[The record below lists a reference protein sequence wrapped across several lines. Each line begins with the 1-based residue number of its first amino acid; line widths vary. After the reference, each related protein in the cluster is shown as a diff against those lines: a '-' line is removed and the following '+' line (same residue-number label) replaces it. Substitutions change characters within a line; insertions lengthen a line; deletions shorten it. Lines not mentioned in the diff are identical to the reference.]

1 MAVVIPIISEF
12 SDKGIQAAE
21 RGFKK
26 LGDLAKTA
34 AKAVA
39 GVSIAAGVGAVKAID
54 LASDLSESQAKI
66 GEIFGD
72 SAGDVEAFAAT
83 AAKALGQSKQSVLDA
98 AGTFGVFGKA
108 AGLTGTDLSDFS
120 NDFTALASDLAS
132 FNNTSPEDA
141 IGAIGAALRGESEPL
156 RRYGVLLDDASLRQA
171 ALELG
176 IYDGNG
182 ALTAQQKILAAQKR
196 IYEQTADAQGDFART
211 SDGLANQ
218 QRILKAQLQNAATTI
233 GTVLLPIATKLFSF
247 FAEKII
253 PIVEKFAQVFE
264 SEGIG
269 GIGRLIGEQI
279 PVVIE
284 KLKELGGALLSW
296 VGDQIPVWLKKLG
309 ELGQALVDWIGPRIK
324 PALQKLGEWLGDL
337 ANWIINDGV
346 PLLVEKLI
354 ELGNALVDWIAPRI
368 MPALQELGKFLAKIL
383 EWIVTDAIPKLTAQ
397 ALKLA
402 GALLSWLAE
411 LLPKTWAGLA
421 LFVSEIIKKL
431 PGIFADLVSAMFDK
445 GLELGGKIL
454 GGIVDFVKD
463 MPGKIF
469 DAFKGVFDKM
479 VDIGKE
485 IVAAIVRGIKASPGI
500 IKDAIQSLL
509 PTEGTLLGGGLF
521 GGTPGIGIPFM
532 AEGGIVNRPTLAM
545 IGEAGPEAIVP
556 LDRLGG
562 MGGGVTINVG
572 GSVISE
578 GDLIETVRRGLVN
591 AQRNGAQLV
600 YSNVA

>member
-98 AGTFGVFGKA
+98 AGTFGVVGKA

-196 IYEQTADAQGDFART
+196 IYEQTSDAQGDFART

-253 PIVEKFAQVFE
+253 PIVEKFASVFE
-264 SEGIG
+264 NEGIG

-279 PVVIE
+279 PIVVD
-284 KLKELGGALLSW
+284 KLKELGKALLKW
-296 VGDQIPVWLKKLG
+296 VGEQIPVWLKKLG
-309 ELGQALVDWIGPRIK
+309 ELGQALVDWIGPRIG

-337 ANWIINDGV
+337 ANWLINTGL

-354 ELGNALVDWIAPRI
+354 QLGNALVEWIGPQI
-368 MPALQELGKFLAKIL
+368 VPALKALGEWLADVLK
-383 EWIVTDAIPKLTAQ
+383 WIVTDAIPKLAAE

-411 LLPKTWAGLA
+411 LIPQAIAGLTS
-421 LFVSEIIKKL
+421 FVFELIKEL
-431 PGIFADLVSAMFDK
+431 PSIFLDLVNAMLDK
-445 GLELGGKIL
+445 GLELGENL
-454 GGIVDFVKD
+454 LDGIVDFVKNL
-463 MPGKIF
+463 PGDLW
-469 DAFKGVFDKM
+469 DAFQATFRKL

-485 IVAAIVRGIKASPGI
+485 MVKKIVEGIKATPA
-500 IKDAIQSLL
+500 AIGEAIRGQVGSVVTDPTRGTLGSLL
-509 PTEGTLLGGGLF
+509 
-521 GGTPGIGIPFM
+521 GIRIPFM
-532 AEGGIVNRPTLAM
+532 AAGGIVTGPTLAM

-562 MGGGVTINVG
+562 MGGGVTVNVG

-600 YSNVA
+600 YSNV